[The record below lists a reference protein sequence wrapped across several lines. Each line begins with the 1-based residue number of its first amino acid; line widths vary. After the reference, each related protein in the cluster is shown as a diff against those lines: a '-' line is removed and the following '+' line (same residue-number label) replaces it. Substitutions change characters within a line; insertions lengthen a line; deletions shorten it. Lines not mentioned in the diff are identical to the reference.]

1 MTLYQKTRTTC
12 EERNLAYRELFRNQ
26 VVGKL
31 LIDIR
36 QAANKGLVL
45 GTKRYVKE
53 VETLTG

>member
-1 MTLYQKTRTTC
+1 
-12 EERNLAYRELFRNQ
+12 LAYRELFRNQ

>member
-1 MTLYQKTRTTC
+1 MSLYQKTRTTS

-26 VVGKL
+26 VDDRL

-36 QAANKGLVL
+36 QAANKSLVL